1 MELKECVDTIVKR
14 IQRYNINW
22 YEIIYLAMFAAYV
35 LVEYI
40 SSTTLDYELIFD
52 NYGLIIYDTLL
63 ALVIAGMAFGN
74 DMTKG
79 KAVFIGA
86 VVGLSMY
93 STIYNGD
100 AKVVDLVLFCI
111 GARNVSFKKIAYV
124 YLCVAVQIQV
134 LALVLSYMGITINYV
149 YVQEGRGSRS
159 SLGIG
164 YPTDCA
170 AHILIIVMVYV
181 YLRWKK
187 ITYAELVGIMALAV
201 VVYKYTRARNNVLCI
216 FILCIMVAAYKLLE
230 HFKIRPEKLKIVK
243 YMPYIMLVLAAIMI
257 IMSLLYN
264 EDSAI
269 WNKINSLLS
278 NRLIMGHKG
287 FTEYGVSFYGQGITE
302 NGFGFGT
309 ILTNREYFFLDS
321 SYVSILIKKGVYI
334 FALVMAANIYIGK
347 RLIKEKKQFGLII
360 ITVLAISSFMEHH
373 LMELTYNPFIL
384 MTFSILADSRK
395 ERSVTV

>member
-1 MELKECVDTIVKR
+1 
-14 IQRYNINW
+14 
-22 YEIIYLAMFAAYV
+22 
-35 LVEYI
+35 
-40 SSTTLDYELIFD
+40 
-52 NYGLIIYDTLL
+52 
-63 ALVIAGMAFGN
+63 
-74 DMTKG
+74 
-79 KAVFIGA
+79 
-86 VVGLSMY
+86 
-93 STIYNGD
+93 
-100 AKVVDLVLFCI
+100 
-111 GARNVSFKKIAYV
+111 
-124 YLCVAVQIQV
+124 
-134 LALVLSYMGITINYV
+134 
-149 YVQEGRGSRS
+149 
-159 SLGIG
+159 
-164 YPTDCA
+164 
-170 AHILIIVMVYV
+170 
-181 YLRWKK
+181 
-187 ITYAELVGIMALAV
+187 MALAV

-230 HFKIRPEKLKIVK
+230 HFKIRPEKLRIVK
-243 YMPYIMLVLAAIMI
+243 YMPYIMPVLAAIMI

-278 NRLIMGHKG
+278 NRLIMGHNG

-334 FALVMAANIYIGK
+334 FTLVMAANIYIGK